1 MRRRRAAIDRARE
14 PEYLTVARVKS
25 KTHKPER
32 PLLERLG
39 GRFLQSGN
47 FVPDQAD
54 DPIHVLNPVER
65 AGLLR
70 VTRGAVLRAALAGA
84 LNALV
89 TGLGAVFASG
99 LLGQKPEHATLLETA
114 SYWGLFSVLAL
125 LAAVLEIAYLYWDSL
140 RAVRALSLVAGL
152 QIDSAENLD
161 TRFALAR
168 AALELPN
175 APEPTLGVNPHRE
188 ASRLQL
194 AVASLVYKLKV
205 SVTNFVF
212 KTLVQRAAGRLA
224 TRTFLA
230 FTAIPINAAW
240 NALVCWFVLR
250 EARIRVMG
258 PSAAIQMLNVVFEA
272 QPSPSPALL
281 ASLHRALAAA
291 VVRTSEMHP
300 NHLSLMRELRLRV
313 GEPPSDIEVDDTR
326 AFLHS
331 LSELEGA
338 ERRTALRVLVI
349 AAILDGRLV
358 KRERR
363 LLLDAYAVAAIPPA
377 LEHVERLR
385 KAFVSGDPIPDAE
398 LLASAP

>member
-1 MRRRRAAIDRARE
+1 MTSKIRA
-14 PEYLTVARVKS
+14 
-25 KTHKPER
+25 PER

-39 GRFLQSGN
+39 GRFLQTGN
-47 FVPDQAD
+47 WVSEQAD

-89 TGLGAVFASG
+89 TGLGAVFASR
-99 LLGQKPEHATLLETA
+99 LLGQKPEHATLLQTV
-114 SYWGLFSVLAL
+114 SYWGLFGVLAL
-125 LAAVLEIAYLYWDSL
+125 IAAVLEIAYLYWDSL

-152 QIDSAENLD
+152 QIDAVENLD

-175 APEPTLGVNPHRE
+175 APDATFGVNPHRE
-188 ASRLQL
+188 TSRFQL
-194 AVASLVYKLKV
+194 AVASFVYKLKV
-205 SVTNFVF
+205 SVTNFLF
-212 KTLVQRAAGRLA
+212 KTLVQRAAGRLV
-224 TRTFLA
+224 TRTLLA
-230 FTAIPINAAW
+230 FTAIPVNAAW

-272 QPSPSPALL
+272 EPAPSPALL

-291 VVRTSEMHP
+291 VVRTTEMHP
-300 NHLSLMRELRLRV
+300 NHLSLMRELRTRV
-313 GEPPSDIEVDDTR
+313 GQPPSDIEVDDTH

-331 LSELEGA
+331 LTELEPA
-338 ERRTALRVLVI
+338 ERRTALRVLSI

-363 LLLDAYAVAAIPPA
+363 LLREAYAAAAIPPA
-377 LEHVERLR
+377 LDHVERLR
-385 KAFVSGDPIPDAE
+385 KAFVSGDPIPDDE
-398 LLASAP
+398 LLAAAR